1 MRLDPIIRW
10 IKRHAWQLYLVLA
23 AVFLLN
29 IAAQTV
35 LVVAGTPQPGT
46 VPALVFSAIAFVC
59 AIAVSV
65 ALWVSRSTTNETNP
79 PPRRSTR

>member
-10 IKRHAWQLYLVLA
+10 VKRHAWQLYLVLA
-23 AVFLLN
+23 VVFLAN

-46 VPALVFSAIAFVC
+46 VAALVFSAIAFVC
-59 AIAVSV
+59 ATAVSV
-65 ALWVSRSTTNETNP
+65 ALWFSRSATNGTTP